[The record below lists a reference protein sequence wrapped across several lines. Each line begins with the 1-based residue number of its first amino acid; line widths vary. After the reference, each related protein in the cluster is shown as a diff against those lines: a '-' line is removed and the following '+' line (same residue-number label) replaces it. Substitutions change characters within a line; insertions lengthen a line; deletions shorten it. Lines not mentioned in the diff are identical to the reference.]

1 MGTKKADSTM
11 AIQQAQLTRKI
22 RPTPSTSEN
31 RLYTSVP
38 PAAHRTFTSVS
49 SPIFRARSEKNL
61 LPGCTRSAWRI
72 FCTSGWPR
80 KFLYSSGRLL
90 SDRQYRSEEHTS
102 ELQSHGLIS
111 YAV

>member
-22 RPTPSTSEN
+22 RPAPSTSEN

-38 PAAHRTFTSVS
+38 AAAHRTFTSVS
-49 SPIFRARSEKNL
+49 SPIFRARPEKNL
-61 LPGCTRSAWRI
+61 LPGCTRSEWRI

-80 KFLYSSGRLL
+80 KFLYFSGRLFA
-90 SDRQYRSEEHTS
+90 DRHYSTNASTTNSEHFES
-102 ELQSHGLIS
+102 LE
-111 YAV
+111 